1 MTIQPPCQPKCP
13 SPPAIPLTPS
23 PKVSPKVPL
32 EPWPP
37 LVTCLKMTILVE
49 IPCCQLEMTTS
60 LSELLTQTKQRHV
73 RYRPARTT
81 YQPEAW
87 APQQQ
92 HHDTCKHIELLH
104 YTSLKLSTTISD
116 GEVVGGVAIAD
127 ASLTILPRHVKL
139 IQGLIKK
146 RKTSKSGLTWPSSSP
161 PFPQYW
167 PSLCLYQTIPDTH
180 TSLEKVWQE
189 KTLTKE

>member
-1 MTIQPPCQPKCP
+1 MSITPSNTSNTISKSITK
-13 SPPAIPLTPS
+13 SPPWTLATLGHMLENDHFGGNTLLSIRNDNLAFWTVNSNKAKTCKVQTS
-23 PKVSPKVPL
+23 PNDISAR
-32 EPWPP
+32 
-37 LVTCLKMTILVE
+37 
-49 IPCCQLEMTTS
+49 S
-60 LSELLTQTKQRHV
+60 LSAATAT
-73 RYRPARTT
+73 
-81 YQPEAW
+81 
-87 APQQQ
+87 
-92 HHDTCKHIELLH
+92 HDTCKHIELLH
-104 YTSLKLSTTISD
+104 YTSLKLSTILSD